1 MTRRTLVV
9 TFVVALVVIGAV
21 AVFLLRDNHG
31 VTDASTSSSA
41 AAPSSTSAP
50 PPLTK
55 EQATTLCENLTSGSE
70 DRLRQAIAIS
80 PDQPLDA
87 GAAGQLASITSLEL
101 DLSTFRL
108 EPDGS
113 AKVTARST
121 GAAAAV
127 WTVSLVA
134 VDGQWRISRTE
145 AAP

>member
-9 TFVVALVVIGAV
+9 TLAVALVVIGAA
-21 AVFLLRDNHG
+21 AVFLLRGNHD
-31 VTDASTSSSA
+31 VSDASSSSSS
-41 AAPSSTSAP
+41 AAPSSTSVP

-55 EQATTLCENLTSGSE
+55 DQATVLGEHLKSGSE
-70 DRLRQAIAIS
+70 DRLRRAIAIS

-87 GAAGQLASITSLEL
+87 GVAAQLASITSFEF
-101 DLSTFRL
+101 DLATFRV

-113 AKVTARST
+113 AKVIARTT

-134 VDGQWRISRTE
+134 IDGQWRISRTE